1 MTPRHLCLAAFSM
14 SEQHGVALLNW
25 FEDDKKRNVRYDE
38 WQRKV
43 ESAHEIICCLLI
55 RCRCCRSQ
63 QSLFSVHFF
72 FFFPPIYTLIK
83 LPTLLKYCSSRMN
96 LTDLVIPLKWVWGSH
111 CYVLNYTGK
120 FKTFTVYCM
129 CSFISMTVFC
139 LPESDLE
146 ETQGKYIFY
155 MIHLKTKTKKR
166 ENNFK

>member
-1 MTPRHLCLAAFSM
+1 MAAQSRVSTRNNLLPVNSM
-14 SEQHGVALLNW
+14 QVLQEPT
-25 FEDDKKRNVRYDE
+25 K
-38 WQRKV
+38 
-43 ESAHEIICCLLI
+43 SAFG
-55 RCRCCRSQ
+55 SF
-63 QSLFSVHFF
+63 LFLSFF
-72 FFFPPIYTLIK
+72 PIYTLIK

-111 CYVLNYTGK
+111 YYVLNNTGK

>member
-111 CYVLNYTGK
+111 YYVLNYTGK